1 MTQVTESFMQEHF
14 NQVIGTAQG
23 VPVTV
28 TRDGRPLAVLLSP
41 ERYLALTRGR
51 PPAKPGF
58 AADLLAGLDVRKL
71 LAIDI
76 TDAFAAYL

>member
-1 MTQVTESFMQEHF
+1 MTQVTKSFMQEHF
-14 NQVIGTAQG
+14 TQVIGMAQA

-28 TRDGRPLAVLLSP
+28 TRDGRPLAVILSLQ
-41 ERYLALTRGR
+41 RYSALTGSR

-58 AADLLAGLDVRKL
+58 AADLLAGLGVKKL

-76 TDAFAAYL
+76 TDAFGEYL